1 MKQTIIKN
9 LLFSILLLSAST
21 LSMAVGNTYYI
32 HNRYPLANNP
42 YLELPIGDIKPQGW
56 LLEQLRRQKTGLTG
70 NLDEVYPQVVG
81 KRNAWL
87 GGDGDTWERGP
98 YWIDGLLPLS
108 YLLDDSELKEKAQ
121 VWVDCILNSQKEDGY
136 FGPDKDYPYEAGL
149 QRNNS
154 HDWWPKM
161 VALKILKQHYMAT
174 KDERVIPFLTK
185 YFQYQLEM
193 LPKYPLGHWTFWGQQ
208 RGGDNLDVVLWL
220 YNLTGEEFLLKLG
233 ELIHSQSTPWTEYF
247 SETDHLYRQ
256 NSLHCVNLGQGFKE
270 PAIYYQQSKDRK
282 YLETLDK
289 AHKTISTTI
298 GLPTGLWAG
307 DELLH
312 YGDPIRGS
320 ELCTA
325 VEMMFSLENILRIS
339 GDMQWADY
347 LERVAYNALPTQA
360 NDDYTA
366 RQYFQQT
373 NQIRC
378 DRSWRPFSTAHGT
391 TDQVFGTL
399 NGYPCCT
406 CNMHQG
412 WPKFVQNLWYATV
425 DEGAA
430 ALVYAPSE
438 VKIQVADGTEVIIQE
453 ETFYPFDE
461 TISFRISFPDKK
473 TKSASFPLH
482 LRIPEWCDAPQLSL
496 NGEPL
501 QEDMHAGQSFA
512 VRRKWNKG
520 DVLTLQLPAHVR
532 ISRWYDYSAVVERG
546 PLIYALRMN
555 EKWEKK
561 DFAPEEHI
569 AYGKWYYQV
578 TSDTPWNY
586 ALISRYLNDKELDNH
601 FRMEKSEQQATYPWN
616 VENAPLHIHTQGV
629 QLQEWTELNG
639 STGPINYLNQM
650 GVGTTE
656 DLKDLELIPYGCTT
670 LRITEFPVRD
680 LKKY

>member
-1 MKQTIIKN
+1 MRHFTKK
-9 LLFSILLLSAST
+9 LFLSTLLLGGTVSSIASEE
-21 LSMAVGNTYYI
+21 STYLR
-32 HNRYPLANNP
+32 NRYPLAENS
-42 YLELPIGDIKPQGW
+42 YLEIPIGDIKAQGW
-56 LLEQLRRQKTGLTG
+56 LLEQLQRQKTGLTG

-98 YWIDGLLPLS
+98 YWIDGLLPLA
-108 YLLDDSELKEKAQ
+108 YLLDDSELKAKAQ

-136 FGPDKDYPYEAGL
+136 FGPDKDYSPEPGL

-185 YFQYQLEM
+185 YFQYQLKM

-220 YNLTGEEFLLKLG
+220 YNITGEDFLLKLG
-233 ELIHSQSTPWTEYF
+233 ELIHSQTTPWTKYF
-247 SETDHLYRQ
+247 SEDDHLYRQ
-256 NSLHCVNLGQGFKE
+256 NSLHCVNLAQGFKE

-282 YLETLDK
+282 YLDALTK
-289 AHKTISTTI
+289 ARKTIRTSI

-325 VEMMFSLENILRIS
+325 VEMMFSLEKILRIS

-378 DRSWRPFSTAHGT
+378 DRNWRPFSTAHGDN
-391 TDQVFGTL
+391 DQVFGTL

-412 WPKFVQNLWYATV
+412 WPKFVQNLWYATT
-425 DEGAA
+425 DEGVA

-438 VKIQVADGTEVIIQE
+438 MKAKVADGTEVNIQE

-461 TISFRISFPDKK
+461 TVSFRISFPDKK
-473 TKSASFPLH
+473 TKSASFPFH
-482 LRIPEWCDAPQLSL
+482 LRIPEWCDAPSLTL

-501 QEDMHAGQSFA
+501 QEDIHAGQSF
-512 VRRKWNKG
+512 VIRRKWNKG
-520 DVLTLQLPAHVR
+520 DVLTLQLPARVR
-532 ISRWYDYSAVVERG
+532 ISRWYDNAAVVERG
-546 PLIYALRMN
+546 PLVYALRMN

-561 DFAPEEHI
+561 EFAPEEHVR
-569 AYGKWYYQV
+569 YGEWYWQV

-586 ALISRYLNDKELDNH
+586 ALISRYIGSKEIDNY
-601 FRMEKSEQQATYPWN
+601 FKVEKSEQQAAYPWN
-616 VENAPLHIHTQGV
+616 IENAPLRIRTKAV
-629 QLQEWTELNG
+629 QLQEWKELNG
-639 STGPINYLNQM
+639 STGPINFLNQL

-656 DLKDLELIPYGCTT
+656 DLKDIELIPYGCTT
-670 LRITEFPVRD
+670 LRIAEFPVRN
-680 LKKY
+680 LQKY